1 MFELGVVVCVEV
13 KGSELRSKRVHNI
26 VCTKSVNDQTT
37 YKCHCKREVLVQAWN
52 YYVKYMIDRISSG
65 FAGGVALRKDTQAV

>member
-37 YKCHCKREVLVQAWN
+37 YKCNCKREVLVQAWN
-52 YYVKYMIDRISSG
+52 Y
-65 FAGGVALRKDTQAV
+65 